1 MKRQVGL
8 KVQVP
13 EWANWIAQDKSGT
26 WWVYKEKP
34 YLTVLFG
41 KEHIDAWW
49 SKAQNE
55 IIGKTLNKNKWRKS
69 LKRIK

>member
-13 EWANWIAQDKSGT
+13 DWANWIAQDQNGEWWAFKENPYIEDSLDSWWAKSGT
-26 WWVYKEKP
+26 Q
-34 YLTVLFG
+34 
-41 KEHIDAWW
+41 H
-49 SKAQNE
+49 E

-69 LKRIK
+69 L

>member
-1 MKRQVGL
+1 MKRQVKI

-34 YLTVLFG
+34 YL
-41 KEHIDAWW
+41 KEPIDVWW